1 MTENQCIAHT
11 LDKIGGR
18 WKIMI
23 LWELRLGPLRF
34 GDLKEKVEGITQK
47 MLSQSLQEMMKDG
60 LMTRKSY
67 PQIPPRVEYK
77 LTDEGIS
84 LLPVMEA
91 VYRWGAA
98 KNGIIKDQMVREY
111 TAPVKETTVETET
124 TVAAEPSSVEI
135 APIMEAPIAAV
146 PRKPVAK
153 KAATKEKKQE
163 TPQVQQLGLF

>member
-98 KNGIIKDQMVREY
+98 KNGVIKDQMVREY
-111 TAPVKETTVETET
+111 IAPVQETPTEIETP
-124 TVAAEPSSVEI
+124 VAAEPASEEVV
-135 APIMEAPIAAV
+135 PIMEAPIASV
-146 PRKPVAK
+146 PKKPVAK
-153 KAATKEKKQE
+153 KAAAKEKKQE

>member
-111 TAPVKETTVETET
+111 VAPVMEAPRAVETPI
-124 TVAAEPSSVEI
+124 AIEPVVVEE
-135 APIMEAPIAAV
+135 ATELEAPIAAV
-146 PRKPVAK
+146 PKKPVAK
-153 KAATKEKKQE
+153 KATSKEKKQE